1 MKLALRV
8 VLSVLG
14 LTLPIYAFASVANF
28 QITATDPYND
38 LITGTILTTG
48 QAGPLGSDPL
58 AGIFTNNVISYNLIG
73 TGPLFGTDSPVSI
86 TGPGSYLYYS
96 GLGVV
101 CLLSSGTVGQCP
113 QSPGPAPG
121 QYNQTVFNFGG
132 SAFLSPCTASM
143 LKPSARARLLIVAML
158 WQPNFQQLGTANG
171 VANGARFSYRLTESE
186 PGPVSDPQYH
196 PPFTPNVAV
205 ARRLEAE
212 TPNVVRTQA
221 QPDPHASIPDK
232 CRVCARRRARSH
244 RPAS

>member
-132 SAFLSPCTASM
+132 TAFLSLTYGSYNP
-143 LKPSARARLLIVAML
+143 
-158 WQPNFQQLGTANG
+158 GT
-171 VANGARFSYRLTESE
+171 
-186 PGPVSDPQYH
+186 PVSWMAFYDNQDPVSVFE
-196 PPFTPNVAV
+196 FTQFTIHSHEIPLAAV
-205 ARRLEAE
+205 PAPSSWLMMLTGLGILFPLYRQHVKTKRKSKI
-212 TPNVVRTQA
+212 V
-221 QPDPHASIPDK
+221 D
-232 CRVCARRRARSH
+232 RSN
-244 RPAS
+244 ALAT